1 MEKSGSVSNG
11 KILAEESTT
20 VQSKV
25 SSTLNALLS
34 KDQWSSMKK
43 LNLDIVSK
51 LPFSKGIS
59 NLKKCTMPETFMK
72 NLNFLKRKSTKKSR
86 KINPNHKNQN
96 KLKLNQLL
104 KRPQLN
110 KKSIKRKFI
119 KSSMMPTLIL
129 TV

>member
-11 KILAEESTT
+11 KILAEENIT

-25 SSTLNALLS
+25 SSILNALLS
-34 KDQWSSMKK
+34 KGQWSNMKRS
-43 LNLDIVSK
+43 NLDIALK

-59 NLKKCTMPETFMK
+59 NLKKCIMPETFMK

-86 KINPNHKNQN
+86 KINPSHKNHN

-104 KRPQLN
+104 NRPQLN
-110 KKSIKRKFI
+110 KRSRKRKFI
-119 KSSMMPTLIL
+119 K
-129 TV
+129 

>member
-1 MEKSGSVSNG
+1 
-11 KILAEESTT
+11 
-20 VQSKV
+20 
-25 SSTLNALLS
+25 
-34 KDQWSSMKK
+34 
-43 LNLDIVSK
+43 
-51 LPFSKGIS
+51 
-59 NLKKCTMPETFMK
+59 MPETFMK